1 LRAIL
6 LLTCCAVAAC
16 GGAESGPSSPG
27 PSPMP
32 LRPGLQLL
40 TLSGVSLSTDP
51 TFPACAPI
59 GVPRDGTAVDT
70 FVMLAM
76 DGQDWVA
83 RSRSAAEGDIELRI
97 RATGSTLRGHT
108 VTGTIRGTG
117 IDVGLNSVIRDVRIT
132 LAAGAGSGPAA
143 LEGETLSPVSAFVG
157 GRAAGALRFSDS
169 RGAASSCSVVQWA
182 MQPY

>member
-1 LRAIL
+1 LRGIL

-16 GGAESGPSSPG
+16 GGTASGPSP
-27 PSPMP
+27 PSPSPVP

-40 TLSGVSLSTDP
+40 TLSGVALSTDP
-51 TFPACAPI
+51 TFPPCAPI

-70 FVMLAM
+70 FVMLTM

-97 RATGSTLRGHT
+97 HATGRTLRGHT

-117 IDVGLNSVIRDVRIT
+117 IDVGLNSVIRDVRVT
-132 LAAGAGSGPAA
+132 LAAGTGSGPAA
-143 LEGETLSPVSAFVG
+143 LDGETLSPLSAFVG

-169 RGAASSCSVVQWA
+169 RGAANSCAVIQWA